1 MPTVKNVVIAVAGM
15 GKRLGLGKAKCLVK
29 VCDKTIL
36 EYQLNLLRDVENI
49 FLVTGFRED
58 DVMNFA
64 KKIRRDIIFVRNA
77 NFQHTKTL
85 ESFYLAARII
95 DDYAIFMDGDMIIE
109 PNSFKKFLSDAAS
122 SHKGG
127 GGRSYCCRL

>member
-85 ESFYLAARII
+85 ESFYLAAKII

-109 PNSFKKFLSDAAS
+109 PNSFKKFLSDAVS
-122 SHKGG
+122 SHKG